1 MPLFR
6 KAEPEPVAG
15 GGKDVVRAMVRN
27 RTRTPGA
34 MSLVREELHV
44 SNDAISAFGGG
55 ADNLTPEQINR
66 VLVYFSWN
74 ATYDPSADLLVSKAA
89 KATSMGS
96 GPPIGSGGS
105 MSSRASN
112 GECRA
117 SFITARPGRRSAPRI
132 RRRPRPVLGGR
143 AGRAGRELEAKREL
157 FAFAFRRRWGGGADA
172 RDGERELS
180 PWRAGDVGTASVSRP
195 ANDPRRINHPRRDLA
210 RNIGI
215 CPASPPNP

>member
-89 KATSMGS
+89 KATSMGA
-96 GPPIGSGGS
+96 GPPIGSGGL
-105 MSSRASN
+105 N
-112 GECRA
+112 VQ
-117 SFITARPGRRSAPRI
+117 PGLEPRVPGKFHYGPPGPAFSAKDP
-132 RRRPRPVLGGR
+132 PPAK
-143 AGRAGRELEAKREL
+143 AGAGWPSGPGWA
-157 FAFAFRRRWGGGADA
+157 
-172 RDGERELS
+172 
-180 PWRAGDVGTASVSRP
+180 
-195 ANDPRRINHPRRDLA
+195 
-210 RNIGI
+210 
-215 CPASPPNP
+215 